1 MLFQLNTKIGG
12 TSVVENKRRLKRNRP
27 QVLVGTPG
35 RILDL
40 FSRGDFSGSAV
51 EILVLD
57 EADELLQ
64 NETFR
69 YIIGNRS
76 FCFKF
81 LLFFLIFT
89 FLCNKKFQ
97 KFFKFRI
104 QLNNIRDGL
113 TYHKLQ
119 TLCLSATYPSQTE
132 AFVKSFMRPGP
143 IMIRVKKSN

>member
-1 MLFQLNTKIGG
+1 M
-12 TSVVENKRRLKRNRP
+12 VENKRKLKRNRP

-69 YIIGNRS
+69 YE
-76 FCFKF
+76 
-81 LLFFLIFT
+81 T
-89 FLCNKKFQ
+89 
-97 KFFKFRI
+97 
-104 QLNNIRDGL
+104 
-113 TYHKLQ
+113 
-119 TLCLSATYPSQTE
+119 
-132 AFVKSFMRPGP
+132 
-143 IMIRVKKSN
+143 